1 MLSFFISI
9 PDIFTVSCHTLFRF
23 LISDKARRVGSC
35 ALMVAA
41 LTAAIKGIPNGV
53 AMLALDIVVSFRFTK
68 VNNPQTVTSL
78 DDIE

>member
-1 MLSFFISI
+1 
-9 PDIFTVSCHTLFRF
+9 
-23 LISDKARRVGSC
+23 
-35 ALMVAA
+35 MVAA